1 MAQWE
6 HKEAVWHSS
15 IQYGFDEKTSI
26 SQIMLID
33 GVLVEESWGFRNQDF
48 ESRQKYL
55 EKALSFPQ
63 WLDYQCLEG
72 WEVFK
77 ISRDFN
83 SDGQRTWCV
92 FRRLV

>member
-6 HKEAVWHSS
+6 HKEATWYPPIMQNADNGWSVS
-15 IQYGFDEKTSI
+15 II
-26 SQIMLID
+26 SLID
-33 GVLVEESWGFRNQDF
+33 GVLVEEGWHGTNAGDYHKF
-48 ESRQKYL
+48 L
-55 EKALSFPQ
+55 EKAISFPQ

-72 WEVFK
+72 WKVFK

-83 SDGQRTWCV
+83 PNGHGHTWCV